1 MAAGALVP
9 FAAARAM
16 RRRWRLIAYPSL
28 PPAMSSGI
36 DDVASGPGAGLQPA
50 TVAGLR
56 IVVLTGRVHD
66 SSAGEDAFFLGQPAE
81 HRTIGVDDP

>member
-28 PPAMSSGI
+28 PPAMSSGLTTWHP
-36 DDVASGPGAGLQPA
+36 AQGPGC